1 MATTLLGA
9 KIESRVIWREDIK
22 SRKQAFAS
30 LAKYK
35 KEVLGI
41 KTQLMGLGNIKIKVD
56 GLAKAKSQLSQIKT
70 QAAKTVKAPVTKTT
84 KVSATSDFMGPPKPE
99 TLGFTQARQKS
110 KALEE
115 TKAQIAAEKRLDK
128 IYAFERRP
136 MMQKLKKEMGE
147 LGKEQFDNYI
157 TSLKQIKSTRKLKLA
172 MVDITKEVRE
182 LNRYERDRLKI
193 MNKQNFATQRATA
206 SMAQLAGGAFSV
218 FTMMQGIGAV
228 ARTGMDFQK
237 VESGMVAVSTNAS
250 EASENITFVRGEAR
264 RLGADLIQ
272 TSKGFTQLLA
282 AGQGKIA
289 LEDMKAL
296 TTGVLETSTVLGLST
311 DDTAG
316 SIRALTQMMSKGK
329 VMSKLSWTFSW

>member
-41 KTQLMGLGNIKIKVD
+41 KTQLMGLGNIKIRVD

-70 QAAKTVKAPVTKTT
+70 QAAKTVKAPVTKTA
-84 KVSATSDFMGPPKPE
+84 KVSATSDFMGPLKPP
-99 TLGFTQARQKS
+99 TQGAVKAEAMAQSAADKKSLEAKRAKAR
-110 KALEE
+110 E
-115 TKAQIAAEKRLDK
+115 EKRLAK
-128 IYAFERRP
+128 IFRLEMSPA
-136 MMQKLKKEMGE
+136 MQKLTEEDRKQFILGLKK
-147 LGKEQFDNYI
+147 
-157 TSLKQIKSTRKLKLA
+157 IKNANKLSIEIAKVQAKVRKINALEA
-172 MVDITKEVRE
+172 Q
-182 LNRYERDRLKI
+182 RLKI

-218 FTMMQGIGAV
+218 FTLMEGIGSV